1 MLSQTLRPK
10 RFSEVA
16 GQEENIRILKAIIKN
31 PEEAPKSLIFSGEFG
46 SGKTTCARIMA
57 RELNGITDDD
67 YNINEAPFYYEYDST
82 VIGNVESI
90 RNMRDSLMMGLGD
103 YWKVTV
109 LDECH
114 SVSNAAQTALL
125 KVLEEVGD
133 RNIYIFCTTHPQKL
147 LPTIRS
153 RSLELSFDTVPEED
167 VKNNIKRVSELNDL
181 SISDEVVDIIAQRS
195 GGHMRNAHMLLDK
208 YKLLG
213 EKDFKDTV
221 KSAIDLYCKFFI
233 SSARGDLEK
242 MEYLLTELMR
252 IPKDTLNADF
262 YIVMTE
268 SMKKLC
274 GLEVKYPIIGVMV
287 DSFGRDIFSSIADMF
302 FEPWMR
308 VAFLDMPYFQA
319 AMLKMGSMI
328 KVIYDRKRSVSTVNS
343 SSGGEGSTYIR

>member
-10 RFSEVA
+10 KFSEVA
-16 GQEENIRILKAIIKN
+16 GQEENIRILKAIIRN

-57 RELNGITDDD
+57 RELNGIKDDE

-90 RNMRDSLMMGLGD
+90 RNLRDSLMMGLGD

-125 KVLEEVGD
+125 KVLEEVSD

-153 RSLELSFDTVPEED
+153 RSLELDFGTVPEES
-167 VKNNIKRVSELNDL
+167 VKENIKKVCEINELEISEG
-181 SISDEVVDIIAQRS
+181 IVDIIAQRS

-213 EKDFKDTV
+213 EEDFKDTV
-221 KSAIDLYCKFFI
+221 KSAIDLYCRYFI
-233 SSARGDLEK
+233 SSAKGDIEK
-242 MEYLLTELMR
+242 MEKLLNDLMR
-252 IPKDTLNADF
+252 IPKDSLNADF
-262 YIVMTE
+262 YTVMTE

-274 GLEVKYPIIGVMV
+274 GMPVKYPIIETMV
-287 DSFGRDIFSSIADMF
+287 NAFGREVYSDIVSLF
-302 FEPWMR
+302 FEPWIR
-308 VAFLDMPYFQA
+308 VAFIDMPYFQA

-328 KVIYDRKRSVSTVNS
+328 KTIYERKNVAPVSNAGNAS
-343 SSGGEGSTYIR
+343 GSTYIR